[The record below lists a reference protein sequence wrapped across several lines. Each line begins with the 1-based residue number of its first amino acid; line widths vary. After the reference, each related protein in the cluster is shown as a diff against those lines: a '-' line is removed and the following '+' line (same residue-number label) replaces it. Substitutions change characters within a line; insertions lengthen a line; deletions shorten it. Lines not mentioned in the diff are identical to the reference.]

1 MCNISNSHGRARKAR
16 LGNLRSEGY
25 EMGLAKGRGFSAK
38 RSAGHFRVGS
48 VLSAGNRPFQKSAIS
63 PWKVGSLWQ
72 ENFTRNLHGMRKIHK
87 KFAFGKFHK
96 KFAFGSTFVGSE
108 NVLSRQLHVALKNLL
123 RQYCRN
129 LLTSSNAGK
138 SRIFNCW

>member
-63 PWKVGSLWQ
+63 QWKVGSLCGKKISQ
-72 ENFTRNLHGMRKIHK
+72 EICMAFTRNLLLVNFTRNLLL
-87 KFAFGKFHK
+87 
-96 KFAFGSTFVGSE
+96 V
-108 NVLSRQLHVALKNLL
+108 VLLSVL
-123 RQYCRN
+123 RM
-129 LLTSSNAGK
+129 
-138 SRIFNCW
+138 F

>member
-1 MCNISNSHGRARKAR
+1 MEGRF
-16 LGNLRSEGY
+16 L
-25 EMGLAKGRGFSAK
+25 
-38 RSAGHFRVGS
+38 V
-48 VLSAGNRPFQKSAIS
+48 
-63 PWKVGSLWQ
+63 WQ